1 MNPAMTPRRK
11 RWYRPRNL
19 AIGLG
24 GAAALL
30 IAYQVYWAATA
41 EPAPVIDY
49 AAKLVELCESAQ
61 PAGENGWPLFIQAA
75 TILYEVEAEIVER
88 GFEPR
93 DGYAFALEFDRVY
106 EPRNESDD
114 IQPERVALRML
125 RERGA
130 FDLLAEVAARPRAVR
145 PIIGPI
151 PLFNSV
157 SLPELAQFQRLA
169 RARVASMG
177 LAFDKGDMAEAVATF
192 EQTLAL
198 ARACGAQPFLIDQL
212 IGRAIA
218 ALAMSY
224 LRYELMERS
233 LDAQTCLALQ
243 AVLDRQRPLS
253 RPEVA
258 LEGERLLM
266 FDFIQWAYTDDGH
279 GDGRLNPQK
288 YNSFGTRA
296 SPPTQPGVLGTFQ
309 SIFLAGRAETTRLV
323 DEFYD
328 GMASEAKLNRM
339 ERAKSPFDADAFE
352 ARLTAR
358 HMLLNAMLPAAAK
371 FIETGDRIDVGS
383 EGLRVMLALEAYRSR
398 HGAYPAT
405 LRDLVPNILGELP
418 TDPIHGGAFGYHL
431 VTDDRHGRAYLLYS
445 TGLDR
450 TDNDGVELDSSGITK
465 YGWAGTLV
473 NPQTSGFDY
482 VINQPRRQE

>member
-1 MNPAMTPRRK
+1 MTPRRK

-24 GAAALL
+24 GAAALF

-41 EPAPVIDY
+41 EPAPVINY

-61 PAGENGWPLFIQAA
+61 PAGENCWPLFIEAA
-75 TILYEVEAEIVER
+75 TILDEVEAEIRER

-93 DGYAFALEFDRVY
+93 FAGSGFFVDYSLVY
-106 EPRNESDD
+106 DPPAAGTDVE
-114 IQPERVALRML
+114 PERLALAML

-130 FDLLAEVAARPRAVR
+130 FDLLAEAAVRPRAVR
-145 PIIGPI
+145 PIIGPS
-151 PLFNSV
+151 PLFHSV

-169 RARVASMG
+169 RARVASMR
-177 LAFDKGDMAEAVATF
+177 LAFDEGDMAEAVATF
-192 EQTLAL
+192 EQTMAL
-198 ARACGAQPFLIDQL
+198 GRACGAQPFLIDQL

-218 ALAMSY
+218 ALATSY

-233 LDAQTCLALQ
+233 LDTQTCLELLS
-243 AVLDRQRPLS
+243 VLDRQRPLS
-253 RPEVA
+253 RPGVA

-279 GDGRLNPQK
+279 GDGRLNLQK
-288 YNSFGTRA
+288 YSSFGTGA
-296 SPPTQPGVLGTFQ
+296 GSPSQLGVLGTFQ
-309 SIFLAGRAETTRLV
+309 SIFLAGRAETIRLV

-328 GMASEAKLNRM
+328 GMVSEAKMNPI

-352 ARLTAR
+352 AKLTAR
-358 HMLLNAMLPAAAK
+358 HIFLNAMLPAAGK
-371 FIETGDRIDVGS
+371 FIEKAEVIDVGI
-383 EGLRVMLALEAYRSR
+383 EGLRVMLALEAYRSK
-398 HGAYPAT
+398 HGAYPAS
-405 LRDLVPNILGELP
+405 LRDLVPKILGELP

-431 VTDDRHGRAYLLYS
+431 VTDDPHGRAYLLYS

-450 TDNDGVELDSSGITK
+450 TDNDGVELDGSGITK

-473 NPQTSGFDY
+473 NPETSGFDF